1 MISRADIQGASIL
14 IVDDQPVN
22 VQLLEY
28 LLQSTGY
35 THVSSTT
42 DPRVVAAWHEQYN
55 YDIIILDLQMPGMDG
70 FAVMQALRPL
80 EPEGYLPVLVV
91 TAEPDKKQAALD
103 AGARDFVSKPFDPVE
118 VLTRIRNLIEVRLMQ
133 REARFHNIV
142 LERTVRERTAD
153 LQRFRTA
160 MDATADAIFLIDIQ
174 SMRFADVNDGAARML
189 GYTRAQLMAQEPAR
203 IGLGTQETLLQ
214 HAGSALG
221 AGGDAR
227 APVLIETEL
236 LRHDHAT
243 VPVEIYWQ
251 LQHDVH
257 GPGPAQ
263 GPAHLAQLPA
273 QSADSQRTLICVAR
287 DISERRVAEERLRH
301 AAHYDSLTGLP
312 NRTLFYRT
320 LADAIDLARDKE
332 WRIVVLFIGLDRFKN
347 INDSLGAA
355 MGDELLREFAS
366 RLVQSARIRDTV
378 GRLGGDEFGLI
389 LTMTRDQQ
397 DAVLVANEVREALR
411 SPFQLGDQQ
420 AMMTASIGIAVY
432 PDDAADPE
440 TLVKYANT
448 AMSQAKEAGSD
459 AYRFFTAGMN
469 VQVLARLD
477 LEMALRRALDQQELE
492 LHYQPKVN
500 LLTGRVSGAEALLRW
515 NRPGHGTVYPAEFVG
530 VLEDTG
536 LIVRTGNWIIDAAC
550 RQIAEW
556 MASPVGPVHVAVNV
570 ASRQFIEGDLE
581 TEVKEAL
588 ARHQVPPDLLEL
600 ELTETALMSNAE
612 RTIDVLTKLRLLG
625 VKVAIDDFG
634 TGYSSLAYLQ
644 RFPID
649 KLKIDI
655 AFVRNIVTNPN
666 DAAIALAIISM
677 AHSLKLRVVAEGVET
692 RPQLEFLRRNR
703 CDEVQGFFFS
713 RGLNEA
719 GFAQLVTGG
728 KSLPPDPNLATEPP
742 QTLLIVDDDVN
753 VLSSLHRLFR
763 RDGYRILTAS
773 SPAEGFDLLALHP
786 VQVIVCDQR
795 MPIMSGT
802 EFLSKVK
809 DMYPDTIRI
818 ILSGY
823 TGLEAMLD
831 SINRGAIYRFY
842 TKPWD
847 DVQLRDNIR
856 LAFHH
861 YWLMHGTGKHAGQPG
876 EDHTA
881 LPGR

>member
-80 EPEGYLPVLVV
+80 EPDGYLPVLVV

-133 REARFHNIV
+133 REAKFHNIV

-160 MDATADAIFLIDIQ
+160 MDATADAIFLIDPQ
-174 SMRFADVNDGAARML
+174 TMRFVDVNDGAARML
-189 GYTRAQLMAQEPAR
+189 GYSRMQLLTQEPAR
-203 IGLGTQETLLQ
+203 IGLGSQESLRH
-214 HAGSALG
+214 HAEA
-221 AGGDAR
+221 AHAADADAR
-227 APVLIETEL
+227 APVLAETEL

-243 VPVEIYWQ
+243 VPVEVYWQ
-251 LQHDVH
+251 LQH
-257 GPGPAQ
+257 GTQLPQEGAQ
-263 GPAHLAQLPA
+263 PPA
-273 QSADSQRTLICVAR
+273 QSADAQRTLICVAR
-287 DISERRVAEERLRH
+287 DISERRQAEERLRH
-301 AAHYDSLTGLP
+301 MASYDSLTGLP

-320 LADAIDLARDKE
+320 LGDAIDLARDKE

-355 MGDELLREFAS
+355 MGDELLREFS
-366 RLVQSARIRDTV
+366 GRLVQSARIRDTV

-411 SPFQLGDQQ
+411 TPFELGGQQ

-477 LEMALRRALDQQELE
+477 LEMALRRALDQDELE

-536 LIVRTGNWIIDAAC
+536 LIVRTGNWIVDAAC
-550 RQIAEW
+550 RQIAAW

-581 TEVKEAL
+581 AEVKQAL
-588 ARHQVPPDLLEL
+588 ERHNVPPDLLEL

-713 RGLNEA
+713 RPLNAEA
-719 GFAQLVTGG
+719 FGQLAASG
-728 KSLPPDPNLATEPP
+728 KALPPDPNLATEPP

-773 SPAEGFDLLALHP
+773 SPTEGFDLLALHP

-795 MPIMSGT
+795 MPVMSGT

-861 YWLMHGTGKHAGQPG
+861 YWLMHGSGKQAGQPG

>member
-1 MISRADIQGASIL
+1 MISRADILNASIL

-35 THVSSTT
+35 TRVSSTT
-42 DPRVVAAWHEQYN
+42 DPRVVVPWHEQYN

-80 EPEGYLPVLVV
+80 EADGYLPVLVV
-91 TAEPDKKQAALD
+91 TADPDKKQPALD

-133 REARFHNIV
+133 RDAKFHNMV
-142 LERTVRERTAD
+142 LERTVRERTAE
-153 LQRFRTA
+153 LQRFRSA
-160 MDATADAIFLIDIQ
+160 MDATADAIFLIDPA
-174 SMRFADVNDGAARML
+174 SMRFVDVNDGACRML
-189 GYTRAQLMAQEPAR
+189 GYPRVQLLGLEPSR
-203 IGLGTQETLLQ
+203 IGLGQRDVLQRQAETVL
-214 HAGSALG
+214 AASIE
-221 AGGDAR
+221 AR
-227 APVLIETEL
+227 APALFEAEL

-243 VPVEIYWQ
+243 VPVEMYWQ
-251 LQHDVH
+251 LQ
-257 GPGPAQ
+257 Q
-263 GPAHLAQLPA
+263 GDGVQ
-273 QSADSQRTLICVAR
+273 ADAQRTLICVAR
-287 DISERRVAEERLRH
+287 DIAERRLAEERLLH
-301 AAHYDSLTGLP
+301 MAHYDSLTGLP

-320 LADAIDLARDKE
+320 LGDAIELARDKE

-347 INDSLGAA
+347 VNDSLGAA
-355 MGDELLREFAS
+355 MGDELLREFS
-366 RLVQSARIRDTV
+366 NRIVQCVRIRDTV

-411 SPFQLGDQQ
+411 APFQLGEQQ
-420 AMMTASIGIAVY
+420 ALMTASIGIAVY

-440 TLVKYANT
+440 TLVKFANT
-448 AMSQAKEAGSD
+448 AMGQAKEAGSD

-477 LEMALRRALDQQELE
+477 LEMALRRALDENELE
-492 LHYQPKVN
+492 LYYQPKVN
-500 LLTGRVSGAEALLRW
+500 LHTGRISGAEALLRW
-515 NRPGHGTVYPAEFVG
+515 NRPGHGIVYPAEFVG

-536 LIVRTGNWIIDAAC
+536 LIVRAGNWIVDTAC
-550 RQIAEW
+550 RQIAAW
-556 MASPVGPVHVAVNV
+556 SAGPVGPVHIAVNV
-570 ASRQFIEGDLE
+570 ASRQFAEGDLE
-581 TEVKEAL
+581 KEVADAL
-588 ARHQVPPDLLEL
+588 QRHDVAPDLLEL

-612 RTIDVLTKLRLLG
+612 RTIDVLTKLRELG

-692 RPQLEFLRRNR
+692 RPQLEYLRRNR

-713 RGLNEA
+713 RPLNAADFAALVAA
-719 GFAQLVTGG
+719 GKA
-728 KSLPPDPNLATEPP
+728 LPPDPNQAVEPP

-763 RDGYRILTAS
+763 RDGYRILTAA

-847 DVQLRDNIR
+847 DIQLRDNIR

-861 YWLMHGTGKHAGQPG
+861 YWLMHGSGRHAGEPG

-881 LPGR
+881 MGE